1 MFTTV
6 FAAALFLSP
15 GQVPFGPPAVQ
26 PPPPPRIVPQAIA
39 NFIIPSPYGY
49 IPNLYPLVPS
59 PVVIAFP
66 SWYSYP
72 GPAYWYTNNVSPY
85 NPVYRMPLPVVPA
98 KLKKESDKR

>member
-6 FAAALFLSP
+6 LAAALALSP

-26 PPPPPRIVPQAIA
+26 PPPPPRIPPATIA

-49 IPNLYPLVPS
+49 LPNLYPLVPS
-59 PVVIAFP
+59 PVVMAHP

-85 NPVYRMPLPVVPA
+85 NPVYHGPVVVVPEPA
-98 KLKKESDKR
+98 KKEKR